1 MLFKNVSIMGMS
13 HLDAPN
19 VVTSEFL
26 ESKLSSVLERLNLR
40 KNIIEGLTGIKS
52 RRFWDQGVMPS
63 QVATLAG
70 VRALENARLDKSQLG
85 VIVNTSVS
93 KDYIE
98 PSVAAMVHGNL
109 KLDPECLNFDIG
121 NACLAFL
128 NAIQVIGNMI
138 DLGQIKYGLIVN
150 GESSKFINE
159 HTIETLIKTNC
170 DEQTFKSNFATLTLG
185 SGAAA
190 MVLAHSDLAP
200 DGHKVVGCVSLS
212 DTENSNLCLG
222 QVDKMTTNAPKLL
235 VSGIELVQR
244 THEKAI
250 KELNWGEKQINEY
263 ILHQVSENH
272 TKKVTQALNVSLEK
286 VFTIYPE
293 FGNVGPAAI
302 PIALSKSSEAGRISK
317 GDRVALMGIGSGI
330 NCSMMEIL
338 W

>member
-26 ESKLSSVLERLNLR
+26 ESKLSIVLERLNLR

-63 QVATLAG
+63 EVATLAG

-109 KLDPECLNFDIG
+109 KLEPECLNFDIG

-150 GESSKFINE
+150 GESSKFITEN
-159 HTIETLIKTNC
+159 TIETLIKTSC

-222 QVDKMTTNAPKLL
+222 QVDKMTTNAAKLL
-235 VSGIELVQR
+235 VSGIELVKR

-286 VFTIYPE
+286 VYTIYPE
-293 FGNVGPAAI
+293 FGNIGPAAI
-302 PIALSKSSEAGRISK
+302 PIALSKSNEAGRISK